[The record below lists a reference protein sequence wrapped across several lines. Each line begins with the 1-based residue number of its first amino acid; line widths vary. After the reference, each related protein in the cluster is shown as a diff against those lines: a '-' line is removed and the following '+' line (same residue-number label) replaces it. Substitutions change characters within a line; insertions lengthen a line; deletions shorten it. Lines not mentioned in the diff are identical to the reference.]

1 MTKMYEC
8 FICENWH
15 TEPDY
20 LKHMIGHSSECE
32 LPGDLQLPAAM
43 TPEVVNRW
51 SMIGVLRVK
60 DEDVAVVEVREIGLT
75 MAM

>member
-1 MTKMYEC
+1 
-8 FICENWH
+8 
-15 TEPDY
+15 
-20 LKHMIGHSSECE
+20 
-32 LPGDLQLPAAM
+32 M